1 MLRLINIRVYIR
13 HERYYDRVTQEYYSL
28 KDIDSPIKTNIKFD
42 LIKNGVKAYKI

>member
-1 MLRLINIRVYIR
+1 MVFSIKTTRTRYFDKVYIR

-42 LIKNGVKAYKI
+42 